1 MDEFWFLVRNWMPQT
16 FYLSV
21 FTILTQSLSSYLLS
35 PLHKN
40 YLKKLL
46 IITKKSIIF
55 GGDFNLIFHCKFDAS
70 RRNPLLKK
78 KSLAKLIEIKEA
90 LYLCDIWRIRNPNVS
105 RFTFWQNHVS
115 GFIESRL
122 DFFLISNILQESI
135 IKADILASFVPITR
149 QYFFL
154 YN

>member
-1 MDEFWFLVRNWMPQT
+1 MPQT
-16 FYLSV
+16 FYLSI

>member
-1 MDEFWFLVRNWMPQT
+1 MPQT
-16 FYLSV
+16 FYLSI

-105 RFTFWQNHVS
+105 RFMFWQNHVS

>member
-1 MDEFWFLVRNWMPQT
+1 MPQT

-35 PLHKN
+35 PLHKI
-40 YLKKLL
+40 YLKNLL

-135 IKADILASFVPITR
+135 IKADILASFVPISR

>member
-1 MDEFWFLVRNWMPQT
+1 MPQT
-16 FYLSV
+16 FYLSI

-135 IKADILASFVPITR
+135 IKADILASFVPISR

>member
-1 MDEFWFLVRNWMPQT
+1 MPQT
-16 FYLSV
+16 FYLSI

-55 GGDFNLIFHCKFDAS
+55 GSDFNLIFHCKFDAS
-70 RRNPLLKK
+70 RRNPLLKR

>member
-1 MDEFWFLVRNWMPQT
+1 MPQT

-122 DFFLISNILQESI
+122 DFFLISIILQESI

>member
-1 MDEFWFLVRNWMPQT
+1 MPQT
-16 FYLSV
+16 FYLSI

-55 GGDFNLIFHCKFDAS
+55 EGDFNLIFHCKFDAS

>member
-1 MDEFWFLVRNWMPQT
+1 MPPT
-16 FYLSV
+16 FYLSI

-55 GGDFNLIFHCKFDAS
+55 GGDFNSIFHCKFDAS

>member
-1 MDEFWFLVRNWMPQT
+1 MPQT

-78 KSLAKLIEIKEA
+78 KSLAKLTEIKEA

>member
-1 MDEFWFLVRNWMPQT
+1 MPQT